1 MFDFGST
8 LLISSVAIVGL
19 LAVVFFLSKKTQPV
33 WKSKVRLKLSQINSK
48 SSDLRLRLLELDK
61 LLEFTLQN
69 HFYIQEPI
77 GNILKQK
84 ANYIDKRDLN
94 KIWTAHKLRNQLAH
108 DIDFTASYNDLQNS
122 TIDLNKYINQFSN

>member
-1 MFDFGST
+1 MFDISST
-8 LLISSVAIVGL
+8 LLISLVALIGL
-19 LAVVFFLSKKTQPV
+19 LAVIFFLNKKVEPA
-33 WKSKVRLKLSQINSK
+33 WKPKVRLKLSQINSK
-48 SSDLRLRLLELDK
+48 TSDLKLKLLELDK

-84 ANYIDKRDLN
+84 ASYIDRHDLN

-108 DIDFTASYNDLQNS
+108 NIDFTASYNDLQNS
-122 TIDLNKYINQFSN
+122 TLDLTKYIIHFSN